1 MAYHDPSGRG
11 PSRAALL
18 GLGAMTLV
26 VVLVL
31 AVPLTLY
38 ARGDFDSTVTVS
50 AVADTVG
57 DGLAAGGDVK
67 YRGLIVG
74 RVDGVTVAG
83 DGRQEITMSIDA
95 DSAASIPDQV
105 SAAYAPSNLLGVTGI
120 ELRASG
126 STAPPGTPGNGLR
139 DGEKIVIGSD
149 STNVSVADLLRQ
161 VGAISTTITGDTFT
175 RTIDIADRLV
185 TAVQPLVR
193 SGLDLLNL
201 AASRQQMPLAQ
212 FFRILGPASRGLA
225 DLVGPFDT
233 VLINLT
239 RATAEYTDPR
249 VVTGVK
255 DSLSGLIDTVG
266 GLGGLV
272 ADNYDGLSTLLDFLI
287 VTGSP
292 LGQTLRSIPPAVT
305 DARELLGRLEKSM
318 PTQNGK
324 VTLQVGMD
332 IATMPQLAPFLQTLA
347 PPATG
352 TPRAGTPR
360 AGAPKAGGR

>member
-11 PSRAALL
+11 PSRVALL
-18 GLGAMTLV
+18 GLGAATV
-26 VVLVL
+26 VVALVL
-31 AVPLTLY
+31 AIPLTLY
-38 ARGDFDSTVTVS
+38 ARGDFDTTVTVS
-50 AVADTVG
+50 AVADSVG

-74 RVDGVTVAG
+74 RVDGVTVAD

-95 DSAASIPDQV
+95 DQAAAIPDQV

-120 ELRASG
+120 ELQAAGSTSG
-126 STAPPGTPGNGLR
+126 SGTPGDGLR
-139 DGEKIVIGSD
+139 DGEKITIGSD

-161 VGAISTTITGDTFT
+161 VGEISTTITGDEFT
-175 RTIDIADRLV
+175 RTIDIADKV
-185 TAVQPLVR
+185 VDAVQPLVR
-193 SGLDLLNL
+193 SGLDLLTL
-201 AASRQQMPLAQ
+201 AASRQQMPLAE
-212 FFRILGPASRGLA
+212 FFRILGPASRGVA
-225 DLVGPFDT
+225 DLEGPFDS

-239 RATAEYTDPR
+239 RSTAEYTDPR

-272 ADNYDGLSTLLDFLI
+272 GDNYDGLATLLDFLT

-324 VTLQVGMD
+324 VTLQVGVA
-332 IATMPQLAPFLQTLA
+332 IAQMPQLAPFLQSLA
-347 PPATG
+347 PPA
-352 TPRAGTPR
+352 PRAPR